1 MPTSRIGGGRGAVVF
16 MCWTGV
22 LILLV
27 AGCAV
32 TGGKHENSRR
42 PLAGPPSE
50 QAARLLDQV
59 LEYDARGQWRQ
70 VVTTAGTML
79 DYHRDDP
86 RCSRALA
93 VAVPAALRLGDGREA
108 LGLARIYQDEFGTD
122 AELVPTLLGAV
133 DLALGAAD
141 TLTAATFEVLAF
153 KSDPTAVLAS
163 GGAPGPVPLLDALRP
178 AQLARLADAFAGS
191 ETAAMIGYHR
201 VRALLREGRRQEARD
216 LASALVVSAPGDP
229 WAGLADDLATGRR
242 EMERAANEGAPP
254 VLGLLAPLSGRYAG
268 YGTAMQEAAHL
279 ALNDAEPSSARPWR
293 LEVLDTG
300 GDPVLAAKA
309 ARALCAEPGI
319 AVLVGA
325 LRTGTTVAAALV
337 ADRAGVPLVSPTA
350 SNEQI
355 ESLGPDIYQTNMSDN
370 REIRQLAELAV
381 RVLAKQRTA
390 ILGPDSPNG
399 RHLAGLF
406 RDQVEALGG
415 QVVAQ
420 SFFPPAVTDFR
431 AQIMEV
437 RLARPEV
444 VFVPVSFEQMA
455 LLGPQLDFYHLGSL
469 VMGPS
474 SWSMARPSRQQAASL
489 EGCVFPDAQARFS
502 PTWTTRFKDQW
513 DTAAFSVEQTDV
525 AQLTYLAIRQ
535 VMSASARS
543 GTGLGGSLAEALTR
557 QFRRRGLVQA
567 DSLDL
572 ASLAGSLI
580 LVRAG
585 KSMPFP
591 ADLFAATVVADLP
604 AAGAAADSLEQAQD
618 SPPPSVTPRSR

>member
-1 MPTSRIGGGRGAVVF
+1 
-16 MCWTGV
+16 MCWAGA
-22 LILLV
+22 LLLVV

-32 TGGKHENSRR
+32 TGGKHETAPR
-42 PLAGPPSE
+42 PLAGSPSE
-50 QAARLLDQV
+50 QAGRLLDQV
-59 LEYDARGQWRQ
+59 LEHDAQGRWRQ
-70 VVTTAGTML
+70 VVTTTGTML

-86 RCSRALA
+86 RCARALA
-93 VAVPAALRLGDGREA
+93 VAIPAALRLGDGSEA
-108 LGLARIYQDEFGTD
+108 LGLARIYQDEFGAD
-122 AELVPTLLGAV
+122 DELVPTLMGAV
-133 DLALGAAD
+133 DLALAADD

-153 KSDPTAVLAS
+153 RSDPTAVLPPE
-163 GGAPGPVPLLDALRP
+163 GGPRPVPLLDTLDP
-178 AQLARLADAFAGS
+178 IQLARLADAFVGP
-191 ETAAMIGYHR
+191 ETAGMIGYHH
-201 VRALLREGRRQEARD
+201 VRALLREGREQEARD
-216 LASALVVSAPGDP
+216 LASALAAAAPGDP
-229 WAGLADDLATGRR
+229 WAGLAADLAMGRR
-242 EMERAANEGAPP
+242 KMEPTGTEGAIP

-279 ALNDAEPSSARPWR
+279 AMNDAGLSSVRPWKI
-293 LEVLDTG
+293 EVVDTG

-355 ESLGPDIYQTNMSDN
+355 ESLGPAIYQTNMSDN
-370 REIRQLAELAV
+370 REIRQLADLAV
-381 RVLAKQRTA
+381 RVLAKKRTA

-406 RDQVEALGG
+406 RDQVEVLGG

-420 SFFPPAVTDFR
+420 SYFPPAVTDFR
-431 AQIMEV
+431 AQIMAV
-437 RLARPEV
+437 RSARPEV
-444 VFVPVSFEQMA
+444 VFVPASFEQMT

-489 EGCVFPDAQARFS
+489 EGCVFPDARARFS
-502 PTWTTRFKDQW
+502 PAWTTRFKDQW
-513 DTAAFSVEQTDV
+513 DNAAFSAEQTDV
-525 AQLTYLAIRQ
+525 AQLTYLAVRQ

-543 GTGLGGSLAEALTR
+543 GAVDKDSLADVLTR
-557 QFRRRGLVQA
+557 QFQRRGNSQA

-580 LVRAG
+580 LVRSG
-585 KSMPFP
+585 ESMPFP
-591 ADLFAATVVADLP
+591 ADLFAATHAIGPSSAD
-604 AAGAAADSLEQAQD
+604 ADSLEAAKD
-618 SPPPSVTPRSR
+618 FPSPSVNHGSY